1 MRGLTI
7 REQKFVDSFIR
18 HNGNLRTAAIEAG
31 YSENGAARS
40 AFRLLKKSRVK
51 EAIDACKAR
60 LAAEN
65 NYTRDRMF
73 KELQDIIKEA
83 KQGDYPNFAAIL
95 KAKEMQCK
103 MMGYFEPEQKEINS
117 YDVSISVLD
126 KDHTPPP
133 PPEAEGIH
141 PQIPD
146 LSEAT
151 DAG

>member
-1 MRGLTI
+1 MRGLTN
-7 REQKFVDSFIR
+7 REQKFVDCFIR
-18 HNGNLRTAAIEAG
+18 HNGNLRTSAIEAG
-31 YSENGAARS
+31 YSEKGAARA

-65 NYTRDRMF
+65 NYTRERMA
-73 KELQDIIKEA
+73 KELQDIIRDASMGE
-83 KQGDYPNFAAIL
+83 YPNYAAVL
-95 KAKEMQCK
+95 KAKEMLCK
-103 MMGYFEPEQKEINS
+103 MFGFFEPEKQEINN

-126 KDHTPPP
+126 KDHTPPR
-133 PPEAEGIH
+133 PPEAEWLH